1 MLKKLK
7 IYFKIQKFLKLN
19 LTPKIFEKKISLSV
33 EGKKEVFFSIY

>member
-19 LTPKIFEKKISLSV
+19 LTPKIFEKKSLSL
-33 EGKKEVFFSIY
+33 KNNLFFINL